1 MFAVRLQ
8 RDDRFMDATSLESQ
22 NNMIPC
28 PRQGAIHVEYCM
40 GCPRRLTVE
49 EHDGKTTVV
58 CEPGDEQVGPLW
70 EPLRTPPAPFRLYD
84 D

>member
-1 MFAVRLQ
+1 
-8 RDDRFMDATSLESQ
+8 MDATRLVTDTSFIE
-22 NNMIPC
+22 C

-40 GCPRRLTVE
+40 GCPRCLTVE
-49 EHDGKTTVV
+49 EREGQTIVV
-58 CEPGDEQVGPLW
+58 CEPGDQKVGPLW

>member
-1 MFAVRLQ
+1 MVTDRAQ
-8 RDDRFMDATSLESQ
+8 RDDRSMEATRLQ
-22 NNMIPC
+22 TDNNFIEC

-49 EHDGKTTVV
+49 EREGRTIVV
-58 CEPGDEQVGPLW
+58 CEPGGDRVGPLW
-70 EPLRTPPAPFRLYD
+70 EPLRTPPAPFRLHD